1 MTTSIDSRKPISV
14 FDRDFVKTGGLTSP
28 GADGFEP
35 FTHAASIVNKFLKGT
50 SPPDTPV
57 EQPSP
62 CREHL
67 MKFQNGRVSRL
78 GRLSKKGEPIM
89 RSLIYAS
96 IFLLVSGLFLQP
108 FARAA
113 DKIRIGLPGDA
124 GHFTFP
130 LAQKKGFLREE
141 GFEAEIITITGPVA
155 NIALSNGD
163 IDYYTGFGSAMRS
176 MLQGLPGRIVLLYRP
191 SPHFVL
197 LGRPELKSVKDLKG
211 KTIGVAIGG
220 GPDLVA
226 RLMIRHFGLDPDKDM
241 KFVAGG
247 GSEGAFARMKQG
259 LIDATSVPVPWDYR
273 AKKMGFIVL
282 ARAEELFTYPISG
295 AVATPKR
302 SKRSRM
308 RSSGSSER
316 ESKPT
321 SICENRGG
329 TIPILMN
336 TYRLDQEAGTALYDS
351 FVKESIMT
359 AAYRR
364 MDSVDSLRIRRGL
377 RR

>member
-1 MTTSIDSRKPISV
+1 
-14 FDRDFVKTGGLTSP
+14 
-28 GADGFEP
+28 
-35 FTHAASIVNKFLKGT
+35 
-50 SPPDTPV
+50 
-57 EQPSP
+57 
-62 CREHL
+62 
-67 MKFQNGRVSRL
+67 
-78 GRLSKKGEPIM
+78 M
-89 RSLIYAS
+89 RRLIYACL
-96 IFLLVSGLFLQP
+96 FLLVSGFLLQP
-108 FARAA
+108 SARAA

-130 LAQKKGFLREE
+130 LTQKRGFLREE

-176 MLQGLPGRIVLLYRP
+176 MLQGLPGRIVACYRP

-197 LGRPELKSVKDLKG
+197 LGRPELKSIKDLKG

-247 GSEGAFARMKQG
+247 GNEGAFARMKQG
-259 LIDATSVPVPWDYR
+259 LIDATSAPVPWDYR
-273 AKKMGFIVL
+273 ATKMGFIVL

-295 AVATPKR
+295 VVAHTKKR

-316 ESKPT
+316 ASKPT
-321 SICENRGG
+321 AIC
-329 TIPILMN
+329 
-336 TYRLDQEAGTALYDS
+336 
-351 FVKESIMT
+351 V
-359 AAYRR
+359 
-364 MDSVDSLRIRRGL
+364 RIAREPSRF
-377 RR
+377 